1 MYYSLMHACFLP
13 EMIIASPL
21 KCRVGKEHGCPAP
34 NSNQF
39 INSVDVGQAEAYNMA
54 IVTERL

>member
-1 MYYSLMHACFLP
+1 MHVFPLLP
-13 EMIIASPL
+13 EMIILSPL

-34 NSNQF
+34 NSNQL
-39 INSVDVGQAEAYNMA
+39 IHSVDVGLSLAHNMA